1 MQAVFRPFEI
11 EAFEA
16 QMDSD
21 QDSNQL
27 NIDQAETGSNS
38 SDSGV
43 NSGSGKLKFKVN
55 KIWKTVMY
63 FWAFILARFIEFN
76 RQTPFLWVKLYNFR
90 QDFFPNHAWVFHN
103 QRIFITLGFY
113 SALKIQHGKYTI

>member
-43 NSGSGKLKFKVN
+43 NSGSGKSKFQIKLG
-55 KIWKTVMY
+55 KT
-63 FWAFILARFIEFN
+63 AFLSLHII
-76 RQTPFLWVKLYNFR
+76 
-90 QDFFPNHAWVFHN
+90 VF
-103 QRIFITLGFY
+103 Y
-113 SALKIQHGKYTI
+113 

>member
-43 NSGSGKLKFKVN
+43 NSGSGKLKFKFENGYVFLSLHISELILVGKRLFYELN
-55 KIWKTVMY
+55 CIIFAKT
-63 FWAFILARFIEFN
+63 
-76 RQTPFLWVKLYNFR
+76 
-90 QDFFPNHAWVFHN
+90 FFPLVY
-103 QRIFITLGFY
+103 FIALGFN
-113 SALKIQHGKYTI
+113 SALQIQHGKYTILTR

>member
-43 NSGSGKLKFKVN
+43 NSGSGKLKFINLKNGYVFLSLHIN
-55 KIWKTVMY
+55 
-63 FWAFILARFIEFN
+63 AFYWI
-76 RQTPFLWVKLYNFR
+76 
-90 QDFFPNHAWVFHN
+90 
-103 QRIFITLGFY
+103 
-113 SALKIQHGKYTI
+113 

>member
-27 NIDQAETGSNS
+27 NIDQAETGPNS

-43 NSGSGKLKFKVN
+43 NSGSGKSKFK
-55 KIWKTVMY
+55 
-63 FWAFILARFIEFN
+63 
-76 RQTPFLWVKLYNFR
+76 
-90 QDFFPNHAWVFHN
+90 
-103 QRIFITLGFY
+103 
-113 SALKIQHGKYTI
+113 

>member
-43 NSGSGKLKFKVN
+43 NSGSGKFKFKFE
-55 KIWKTVMY
+55 KRLCI
-63 FWAFILARFIEFN
+63 FEPFN
-76 RQTPFLWVKLYNFR
+76 LVGKRLFYELNCIIFAKS
-90 QDFFPNHAWVFHN
+90 FFPNHACVFHSL
-103 QRIFITLGFY
+103 RF
-113 SALKIQHGKYTI
+113 

>member
-43 NSGSGKLKFKVN
+43 NSGSGKSKFIKKN
-55 KIWKTVMY
+55 LEKR
-63 FWAFILARFIEFN
+63 LC
-76 RQTPFLWVKLYNFR
+76 
-90 QDFFPNHAWVFHN
+90 
-103 QRIFITLGFY
+103 IFEP
-113 SALKIQHGKYTI
+113 

>member
-43 NSGSGKLKFKVN
+43 NSGSGKSKFKVN
-55 KIWKTVMY
+55 RISENDYVY
-63 FWAFILARFIEFN
+63 
-76 RQTPFLWVKLYNFR
+76 
-90 QDFFPNHAWVFHN
+90 VFEPSN
-103 QRIFITLGFY
+103 
-113 SALKIQHGKYTI
+113 

>member
-43 NSGSGKLKFKVN
+43 NSGSGKSKFIKN
-55 KIWKTVMY
+55 KLEKR
-63 FWAFILARFIEFN
+63 LC
-76 RQTPFLWVKLYNFR
+76 
-90 QDFFPNHAWVFHN
+90 
-103 QRIFITLGFY
+103 IFEPSY
-113 SALKIQHGKYTI
+113 

>member
-43 NSGSGKLKFKVN
+43 NSGSGKSTFVRPKVP
-55 KIWKTVMY
+55 VY
-63 FWAFILARFIEFN
+63 CL
-76 RQTPFLWVKLYNFR
+76 FLGVNFR
-90 QDFFPNHAWVFHN
+90 RNFDKYMCIDSWSLY
-103 QRIFITLGFY
+103 IG
-113 SALKIQHGKYTI
+113 ALCTI

>member
-43 NSGSGKLKFKVN
+43 NSGSGKSKFRNLKNGYV
-55 KIWKTVMY
+55 
-63 FWAFILARFIEFN
+63 
-76 RQTPFLWVKLYNFR
+76 FLSL
-90 QDFFPNHAWVFHN
+90 HIIVF
-103 QRIFITLGFY
+103 Y
-113 SALKIQHGKYTI
+113 